1 MSLMNLRTPGKRSI
15 LLAFAAATVFNCVV
29 LLYFHNRFW
38 WPPDE
43 GQYAHTAERILHGEI
58 LNSDVQEIHTGYLNF
73 LHAAAFALAGEKLVS
88 LRYPLIFVALIQ

>member
-1 MSLMNLRTPGKRSI
+1 MREPTS
-15 LLAFAAATVFNCVV
+15 
-29 LLYFHNRFW
+29 
-38 WPPDE
+38 
-43 GQYAHTAERILHGEI
+43 TAERILHGEI